1 MAATAQNQKEERI
14 LRFPK
19 PLKGIAKRGRKKRL
33 PELTSTDIE
42 DFFENADTKGKI
54 KRLAA

>member
-1 MAATAQNQKEERI
+1 MAATAQNQKDEKL

-19 PLKGIAKRGRKKRL
+19 PVKGIRKSDRKKRL

-42 DFFENADTKGKI
+42 DFFSNADSKGKI
-54 KRLAA
+54 KRFAA